1 MPTSVR
7 EHVLDSAVTLLAAAI
22 PTATVER
29 SRRAAVDTDRETL
42 PRLII
47 TMPGWESD
55 ETQGHGVVFYTAE
68 LQVAG
73 YARGDT
79 DAEAD
84 AALDQLNAAV
94 QGAMGAWTPTGWD
107 VDAPASLGVDFR
119 LFDAEESSR
128 PAGEF
133 TARFSMRLV
142 VARDEFGTFQLDVS
156 ELDGDDPLG

>member
-1 MPTSVR
+1 MATSVR
-7 EHVLDSAVTLLAAAI
+7 EYVLTATVARLVDQI

-42 PRLII
+42 PRLVV
-47 TMPGWESD
+47 TMPGWEAD
-55 ETQGHGVVFYTAE
+55 DTQGHGVVFYNAE
-68 LQVAG
+68 LLVTG
-73 YARGDT
+73 YAGADT

-94 QGAMGAWTPTGWD
+94 QGALGDWTLTAWD
-107 VDAPASLGVDFR
+107 VDAPASTGVDFR

-133 TARFSMRLV
+133 TARFAMKLA
-142 VARDEFGTFQLDVS
+142 VARDEFGSFQLDVS
-156 ELDGDDPLG
+156 ELDGEDLLA